1 MKYGCCHLSII
12 PLRKEKDH
20 KSELVSQFLY
30 GDSFKIIK
38 KKDNW
43 LYVSGLLDHYEGWIE
58 QKQQQEISEKNAVA
72 LNKNPILAFDL
83 VHYVVSQNGLKPLVI
98 GSNVG
103 VSDFFGDEFDGQVVS
118 KKKNKT
124 MLCDFA
130 HLYRNA
136 PYLWGGKT
144 PFGIDCSGL
153 VQMVYRLYGSNLPR
167 DAYQQAEIGASLSF
181 IEESEPGD
189 LAFFDNQQ
197 GDIIHVGILLKNH
210 HIIHAHGTVRVD
222 RIDQTGIFNIH
233 NNMHSHKL
241 RLIKRI
247 V

>member
-1 MKYGCCHLSII
+1 
-12 PLRKEKDH
+12 
-20 KSELVSQFLY
+20 
-30 GDSFKIIK
+30 
-38 KKDNW
+38 
-43 LYVSGLLDHYEGWIE
+43 
-58 QKQQQEISEKNAVA
+58 
-72 LNKNPILAFDL
+72 
-83 VHYVVSQNGLKPLVI
+83 
-98 GSNVG
+98 
-103 VSDFFGDEFDGQVVS
+103 
-118 KKKNKT
+118 

-153 VQMVYRLYGSNLPR
+153 VQMVYRLYGINLPR

-210 HIIHAHGTVRVD
+210 NIIHAHGTVRVD
-222 RIDQTGIFNIH
+222 QIDQTGIFNIH